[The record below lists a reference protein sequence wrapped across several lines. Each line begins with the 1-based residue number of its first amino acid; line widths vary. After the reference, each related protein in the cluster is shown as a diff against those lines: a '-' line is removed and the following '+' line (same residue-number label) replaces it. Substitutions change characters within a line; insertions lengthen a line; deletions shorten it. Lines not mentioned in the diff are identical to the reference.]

1 MNKKMDFD
9 YQNFD
14 INKRF
19 VQNSELTKILNKIQG
34 IKQVNEK
41 TVLDHPVILKEMAK
55 INHALYINHLEK
67 WVQRIEYYI
76 EKGGNIAN
84 LAYDMRKMLN
94 ERYKVD
100 FNKLNDQDKQAFMI
114 TARTETRVIAEL
126 LTKIEKI
133 G

>member
-1 MNKKMDFD
+1 MTDFD
-9 YQNFD
+9 YANFD
-14 INKRF
+14 VNKRF
-19 VQNSELTKILNKIQG
+19 VQNAELTKILNKIQG

-55 INHALYINHLEK
+55 INHALYKAHLEK
-67 WVQRIEYYI
+67 WIARIEYYI

-84 LAYDMRKMLN
+84 LAYDMRKMLDD
-94 ERYKVD
+94 RYNVD
-100 FNKLNDQDKQAFMI
+100 FNKLQEQDKQAFMI

-126 LTKIEKI
+126 LTKIEKL